1 MVSAGRVEQLGIEIA
16 MLKRENELCKER
28 IEGTCPPIRVNE
40 SNGVEYKRVLF
51 QMDEDLE
58 KVIGIVKMYQ
68 SRYGELE

>member
-1 MVSAGRVEQLGIEIA
+1 MSCVRRE
-16 MLKRENELCKER
+16 LKVR
-28 IEGTCPPIRVNE
+28 PPIRVTE

>member
-1 MVSAGRVEQLGIEIA
+1 MSCV
-16 MLKRENELCKER
+16 KRELKVHPADQGEM
-28 IEGTCPPIRVNE
+28 
-40 SNGVEYKRVLF
+40 SNRVEYKRVLF